1 MRIRN
6 KSFIKLGCHAFIM
19 IIGQFL
25 SENCSIRLKFPNLP
39 ISGRNTIFEGYNN
52 VL

>member
-1 MRIRN
+1 
-6 KSFIKLGCHAFIM
+6 M

-52 VL
+52 VLWTDKKFILFKVF